1 MKQYLKIFVSSIF
14 AGLCIAL
21 GATVYLSMLA
31 INQKFIGS
39 LLFGVGLFTIISFGL
54 WLYTGKIGFVVNE
67 KTNYLLKLVI
77 CFIGN
82 IIGAIILPLINGLT
96 RYKETL
102 KQTALSL
109 IETKQSD
116 EWYSILILSIL
127 CGMLIYIAV
136 KGQNVCKTN
145 IGKTLII
152 FLAVSAFIM
161 SGFEHVIANASYY
174 AYAQVFDFTV
184 VLYIIL
190 MMIGNSIGAIILEVL
205 YKFITNKKDED

>member
-1 MKQYLKIFVSSIF
+1 MKYLKIFVSSIF

-67 KTNYLLKLVI
+67 KINYLLKLVI

-82 IIGAIILPLINGLT
+82 IIGAITLPIINGLT

-109 IETKQSD
+109 VETKQSD

-127 CGMLIYIAV
+127 CGMLIYLAV

-174 AYAQVFDFTV
+174 AYAQVFDIKV

-205 YKFITNKKDED
+205 YKFITNKKDEE

>member
-1 MKQYLKIFVSSIF
+1 MKYLKIFVSSIF

-67 KTNYLLKLVI
+67 KINYLLKLVI
-77 CFIGN
+77 WFIGK
-82 IIGAIILPLINGLT
+82 IIGAITLNIINGLT

-109 IETKQSD
+109 VETKQSD

-127 CGMLIYIAV
+127 CGMLIYLAV

-174 AYAQVFDFTV
+174 AYAQVFDIKV

-205 YKFITNKKDED
+205 YKFITNKKDEE

>member
-1 MKQYLKIFVSSIF
+1 MKYLKIFVSSIF

-67 KTNYLLKLVI
+67 KINYLLKLVI

-82 IIGAIILPLINGLT
+82 IIGAITLPIINGLT

-109 IETKQSD
+109 VETKQSD

-127 CGMLIYIAV
+127 CGMLIYLAV

-174 AYAQVFDFTV
+174 AYAKVFDIKV

-205 YKFITNKKDED
+205 YKFITNKKDEE